1 MTFCVAVGVDAPRQ
15 TAVPTAEGTV
25 NRIDMFPLLSGG
37 CDTIDIAFEMLPEPI
52 PEQGITFSEP
62 CKVTGYV
69 TNRSGYISLHLHT
82 EVSYEAECAR
92 CLKPVMR
99 TETVDLEKTVAA
111 RDSLEDAGSDEVE
124 LDYVLIEDGVLDVEA
139 PLTEQLL
146 LALPTKVLCKED
158 CRGLCPKCGHDRNDG
173 DCGCDLH
180 EPDPRLACL
189 AKLLVS
195 DDGDEESGEK

>member
-1 MTFCVAVGVDAPRQ
+1 
-15 TAVPTAEGTV
+15 
-25 NRIDMFPLLSGG
+25 
-37 CDTIDIAFEMLPEPI
+37 
-52 PEQGITFSEP
+52 
-62 CKVTGYV
+62 
-69 TNRSGYISLHLHT
+69 
-82 EVSYEAECAR
+82 
-92 CLKPVMR
+92 MR

-180 EPDPRLACL
+180 EPDPRLACP